1 MSSST
6 KHFSIFLF
14 MGTRVETFCTFRISK
29 ETINMS
35 VFQFLW
41 YNFRVKYRKEKCL
54 TYAFMLYIIHI
65 LLMSFKKF
73 YLKTESAVFIF
84 FLSLDLWNYCLLLIC
99 KEFRRCIYI
108 IKVFHYSQTVASTEN
123 VVLFVIELST
133 TRKLFQFRYINE
145 TWNYQI

>member
-1 MSSST
+1 MCMSSST

-84 FLSLDLWNYCLLLIC
+84 FLSLDLWNYCLHNRYAKSL
-99 KEFRRCIYI
+99 EGVYI
-108 IKVFHYSQTVASTEN
+108 
-123 VVLFVIELST
+123 LSKFFIIPKPLHPQ
-133 TRKLFQFRYINE
+133 RMLYCS
-145 TWNYQI
+145 